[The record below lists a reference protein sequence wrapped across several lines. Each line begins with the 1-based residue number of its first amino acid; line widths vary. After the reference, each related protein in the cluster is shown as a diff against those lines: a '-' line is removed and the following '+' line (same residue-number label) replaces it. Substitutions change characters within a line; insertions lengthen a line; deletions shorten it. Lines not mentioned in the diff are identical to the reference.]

1 MALIDSLLEII
12 FIEHALLVVRQR
24 WWRVGVV
31 VKPNGRWQPDMLR
44 EGRSD
49 IVQRPQSGGTPTK

>member
-1 MALIDSLLEII
+1 MGLIDSLLETI
-12 FIEHALLVVRQR
+12 FIKHVLLVVRQR

-31 VKPNGRWQPDMLR
+31 IKPNGRGQPDMLR

-49 IVQRPQSGGTPTK
+49 IVQRPQSRGTPTK